1 MPVMRRRLILKII
14 IVISLSCSVST
25 ICLADTFSS
34 RLTPGEKLRYE
45 LRWENIPAGEMLL
58 EIRPITTIAGT
69 QAYHFVLIA
78 KSNAAVD
85 IFCKIRDRID
95 AYADTGMTHSVYYQ
109 KGQSGDRKREEMIEF
124 DWQEGKAHY
133 TDSGQKYT
141 PLDLMPGS
149 FDPLSAFYFTRL
161 TISENNPTVKRP
173 VTDGKRS
180 FIGNANVVGRETITL
195 KNGKTY
201 DTYCLE
207 PDVGLFGGIFKD
219 SKKPQFRV
227 WVTADE
233 KRIPVQIKS
242 KVKVG
247 YFIGELT
254 SVEGI

>member
-1 MPVMRRRLILKII
+1 MSIMRMNRVLQIL
-14 IVISLSCSVST
+14 IVILINSFIT
-25 ICLADTFSS
+25 ANCLADTPAG

-45 LRWENIPAGEMLL
+45 LRWENVPAGEMLL
-58 EIRPITTIAGT
+58 EILPMTTIDGIP
-69 QAYHFVLIA
+69 AYHFVMIA
-78 KSNAAVD
+78 KSNPAVD

-95 AYADTGMTHSVYYQ
+95 AYADSGMTHSVYYL
-109 KGQSGDRKREEMIEF
+109 KCQSGDRKRKEMIQF
-124 DWQEGKAHY
+124 DWRESKAHY
-133 TDSGQKYT
+133 TDSGQAYS

-149 FDPLSAFYFTRL
+149 FDPLSAFYFTRMM
-161 TISENNPTVKRP
+161 ISEDHRTVKRP

-180 FIGNANVVGRETITL
+180 FIGNAEVVGRETISL

-219 SKKPQFRV
+219 SKAPRLRV

-233 KRIPVQIKS
+233 RRIPVQIKS

-254 SVEGI
+254 AAEGI